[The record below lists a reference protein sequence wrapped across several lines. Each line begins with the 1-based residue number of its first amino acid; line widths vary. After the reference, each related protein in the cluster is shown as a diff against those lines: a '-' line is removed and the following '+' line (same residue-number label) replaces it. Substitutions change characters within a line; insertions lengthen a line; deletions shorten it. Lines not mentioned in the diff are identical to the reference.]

1 MQHLK
6 DYSIIELSGNDSIK
20 LFNNLSTNLIQ
31 ENPQSIVYS
40 CLLTPNGRFM
50 YDFLLIQEEE
60 KKYIAVNKNFTDGLI
75 SYINMYKMSSNCTLS
90 KTEMNISWNKNKGKF
105 QDPRHQKLGFYE
117 ITNIN
122 STDSSADFHSNR
134 MQLQIADGF
143 YNLTQKE
150 SIILDY
156 GFDNINAISY
166 TKGCYL
172 GQELIARTHHTGIIR
187 KKVHYFKCEHNL
199 EKGTEILQNE
209 VKIGKVL
216 GGLNKEY
223 LALIKFENADFTKPF
238 LANNTKLTIKT

>member
-1 MQHLK
+1 MQQLK
-6 DYSIIELSGNDSIK
+6 DYSIIELSGKDSIN
-20 LFNNLSTNLIQ
+20 LLNNLSTNVIQ

-90 KTEMNISWNKNKGKF
+90 TTEMNIAWNKNEGKF
-105 QDPRHQKLGFYE
+105 QDPRHQKLGFYTLTE
-117 ITNIN
+117 KCGNDCSIEYHIN
-122 STDSSADFHSNR
+122 RIRNK
-134 MQLQIADGF
+134 IADGF

-156 GFDNINAISY
+156 GFDDINAISY
-166 TKGCYL
+166 MKGCYL
-172 GQELIARTHHTGIIR
+172 GQELIARSHHTGIVR
-187 KKVHYFKCEHNL
+187 KKVYYFECTQNL
-199 EKGTEILQNE
+199 EKGAEILQNE
-209 VKIGKVL
+209 TKIGKIL
-216 GGLNKEY
+216 GGLNGEY

-238 LANNTKLTIKT
+238 LINNTKLIIKT